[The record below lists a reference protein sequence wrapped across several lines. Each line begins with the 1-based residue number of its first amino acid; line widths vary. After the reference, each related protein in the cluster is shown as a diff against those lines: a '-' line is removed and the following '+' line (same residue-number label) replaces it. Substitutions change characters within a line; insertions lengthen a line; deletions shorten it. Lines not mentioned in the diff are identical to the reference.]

1 MRQRSSAAH
10 GETVHKRV
18 EPGQALSRQPVS
30 QRRLPRSVHACGTV
44 IWPLMPPAHTN
55 TMPAPRRLAYSTSS
69 RCTAAVVVWWG
80 LGRVAGQFP
89 GQPTGG
95 DIRYRDMVRS
105 RHRVSTRKL
114 LVFILPIAILLLIII
129 MFVPGPRELIGAMS
143 HTVSQRLNP
152 VRPSPTSAP
161 TLTPTLTPAS
171 TSTSTSTST
180 LTPNTCTTSSAKGSC
195 GPYTVPQISGINGE
209 VTVGNNVWNPIPGW
223 SETLIPIILA
233 IGL

>member
-30 QRRLPRSVHACGTV
+30 QRRLAPVGPRLRHRDLAADAARAHEHHADPAAPG
-44 IWPLMPPAHTN
+44 IQHLQPL
-55 TMPAPRRLAYSTSS
+55 
-69 RCTAAVVVWWG
+69 TAAVVVWWG
-80 LGRVAGQFP
+80 LGLVAGQFP

-114 LVFILPIAILLLIII
+114 LVFIPPIAILLLIII

-152 VRPSPTSAP
+152 VRPSPTSAA
-161 TLTPTLTPAS
+161 TLTPAS
-171 TSTSTSTST
+171 TSTSTLT
-180 LTPNTCTTSSAKGSC
+180 LMPALLAVPREVAVRTQFRKYPVLMAK
-195 GPYTVPQISGINGE
+195 
-209 VTVGNNVWNPIPGW
+209 
-223 SETLIPIILA
+223 
-233 IGL
+233 